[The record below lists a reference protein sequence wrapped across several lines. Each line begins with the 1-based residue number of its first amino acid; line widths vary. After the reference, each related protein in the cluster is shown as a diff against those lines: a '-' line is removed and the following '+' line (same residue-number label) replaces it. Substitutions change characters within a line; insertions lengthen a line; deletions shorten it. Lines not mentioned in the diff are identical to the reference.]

1 MAWDAQLTLENYTY
15 YVIATPTQ
23 LSDQVMYI
31 RRLGA
36 FGVFSSIVIAVPT
49 LSCTVRRLHDRNTV
63 GWWAAI
69 IYMPAINL
77 IWALIVLTREGTK
90 GPNRFGPDPLERGG
104 HDLDP
109 DNKLGHQTTPSNA
122 ATPLP
127 QIPAVA
133 PAPEPTLSKL
143 KSPAPN
149 SSAMRANSI
158 DPADEDAFYE
168 QAFKELEDGEK
179 VVAAWSR
186 AFAEAVGDEQK
197 AKALYIQSRVLT
209 LKRKLLDDR
218 EEAERVIE
226 EGKQKTIEEAT
237 QEQWYEALR
246 ELPECTDANALRIS
260 RKIIAG
266 KRLAD
271 FEKIFRNQVKLK
283 QQLLDQGVEEEKLK
297 ALKEKYYKSLR
308 ELPGCTEKTAM
319 RIIEKIYRD
328 EPLTFAEGGFWDQ
341 VH

>member
-1 MAWDAQLTLENYTY
+1 MEPKDAIKAFWQNAFRFNGRASRSEFWWGIFPPAIVGFIFSLVMRDAQAELQHLVDFGSGPISQLRDQLGYTQNLILY
-15 YVIATPTQ
+15 GTV
-23 LSDQVMYI
+23 L
-31 RRLGA
+31 
-36 FGVFSSIVIAVPT
+36 SIVIAVPT

-168 QAFKELEDGEK
+168 QAFKELEDGER

-209 LKRKLLDDR
+209 LKQKLLDDR

-226 EGKQKTIEEAT
+226 DGKQKTIEEAT

-246 ELPECTDANALRIS
+246 KLPECTDANALRIS

-271 FEKIFRNQVKLK
+271 YEKIFRNQVK
-283 QQLLDQGVEEEKLK
+283 
-297 ALKEKYYKSLR
+297 
-308 ELPGCTEKTAM
+308 M
-319 RIIEKIYRD
+319 
-328 EPLTFAEGGFWDQ
+328 
-341 VH
+341 